1 MTSILISI
9 RPEWVAKILNGQ
21 KTIEIRKTAPKEWE
35 DFIFEKSKERPK
47 PMTGY
52 IYCTKGKDV
61 LTHNR
66 FDNTVGFFKTY
77 AYGDTDLNGKV
88 VAKFTL
94 REVEE
99 IHRVGVFEGNPSI
112 DAFATNTKT
121 YAELLEESCLK
132 KTEIDEYLTS
142 VKKTV
147 GYAWHISDLVIFDE
161 PKELGNGTIFRE
173 ANATEFSHKEPF
185 DPLDDSNNE
194 YCRVTEDWHRPIYK
208 APQSW
213 CYVEVRE

>member
-1 MTSILISI
+1 MKSFLISI
-9 RPEWVAKILNGQ
+9 HPGWIIKIFNGD
-21 KTIEIRKTAPKEWE
+21 KTAEIRRTAPKDWVNYLSGKTKKKPE
-35 DFIFEKSKERPK
+35 

-52 IYCTKGKDV
+52 VYCTQGKPYV
-61 LTHNR
+61 
-66 FDNTVGFFKTY
+66 
-77 AYGDTDLNGKV
+77 AYVDGKLYKQGDGTGRGPADICFNGKV

-132 KTEIDEYLTS
+132 ETEMDEYLTS

-147 GYAWHISDLVIFDE
+147 GYAYHISDLVIFDK
-161 PKELGNGTIFRE
+161 PKELW
-173 ANATEFSHKEPF
+173 EFGIM
-185 DPLDDSNNE
+185 
-194 YCRVTEDWHRPIYK
+194 R

-213 CYVEVRE
+213 CYVEVQR